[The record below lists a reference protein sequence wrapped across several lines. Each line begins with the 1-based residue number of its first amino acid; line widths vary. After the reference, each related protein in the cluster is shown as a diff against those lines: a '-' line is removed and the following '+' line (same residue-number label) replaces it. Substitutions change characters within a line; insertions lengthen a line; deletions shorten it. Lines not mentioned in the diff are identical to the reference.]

1 LSIELARTHLM
12 NEFLAIDRLETSF
25 DRVLAG
31 LTANLHADE
40 QFTLRLQGEVSQFTR
55 FNHAR
60 VRQTGIVTD
69 GSLQL
74 KLIAQ
79 QRSSSVEF
87 PFTGDPEIDL
97 LQAQAALATLR
108 VEVPQL
114 PVDPYL
120 VLPTGNATSH
130 EVHAGDLLPAASAVA
145 NLLPVV
151 SGLDFT
157 GLYAGGVMMRGYAD
171 SSGQKHWFATESYT
185 LDYSLFTDTGQAVKG
200 TLAGSH
206 WDDAAYQSKIAESK
220 TQLTRL
226 AQPLKTIER
235 GKYRSYLAPAA
246 TADLLGMLSWGG
258 ISEAA
263 LQQGRSCFGALQRG
277 EQALSPQLTIAEN
290 FQRGLVPR
298 FNELGEIAPAHLT
311 LIDRGQLANTLV
323 NARTAKEYQK
333 PANGAN
339 RSESLRSAEISP
351 GNLAPDRI
359 LATLDTGLYLSNLHY
374 LNWSDRPTGR
384 VTGMTRYACFW
395 VERGEIVAP
404 IANLRFD
411 ESLYRCWG
419 ENLLALTDWVEFIP
433 DVDTYG
439 SRQLGGSWAPG
450 LLVEDF
456 TYTL

>member
-1 LSIELARTHLM
+1 VIDQLA
-12 NEFLAIDRLETSF
+12 ASF

-31 LTANLHADE
+31 LNQSLQADE

-55 FNHAR
+55 FNHAK
-60 VRQTGIVTD
+60 VRQTGIVQD
-69 GSLQL
+69 SRLQL
-74 KLIAQ
+74 KLISQ

-87 PFTGDPEIDL
+87 PFTGDLDL
-97 LQAQAALATLR
+97 DLPQSHAALAALR
-108 VEVPQL
+108 LEVPQL
-114 PVDPYL
+114 PIDPYL
-120 VLPTGNATSH
+120 VLPTGTATSH
-130 EVHAGDLLPAASAVA
+130 EVHTGALLPDADVVGS
-145 NLLPVV
+145 LLPVV
-151 SGLDFT
+151 DTLDFT
-157 GLYAGGVMMRGYAD
+157 GLYAGGMVIRGYAD
-171 SSGQKHWFATESYT
+171 SCGQKHWFATESYT
-185 LDYSLFTDTGQAVKG
+185 LDYSLFTSTGQAVKG

-206 WDDAAYQSKIAESK
+206 WDDAAYHAKIEESK

-226 AQPLKTIER
+226 EQPLKTIER
-235 GKYRSYLAPAA
+235 GKYRTYLAPAA

-277 EQALSPQLTIAEN
+277 EQSLSPQLTVTEN

-311 LIDRGQLANTLV
+311 LIDRGKLANTLV

-339 RSESLRSAEISP
+339 RSESLRSAEIST
-351 GNLAPDRI
+351 GDLTPDRI

-384 VTGMTRYACFW
+384 ITGMTRYACFW
-395 VERGEIVAP
+395 VEGGEIVAP

-419 ENLLALTDWVEFIP
+419 DNLLALTTTVEFIP

-439 SRQLGGSWAPG
+439 SRQLGGSWTPG

>member
-1 LSIELARTHLM
+1 MIDQLA
-12 NEFLAIDRLETSF
+12 ASF
-25 DRVLAG
+25 DRVLAD
-31 LTANLHADE
+31 LNQNLRANE

-55 FNHAR
+55 FNHAQ
-60 VRQTGIVTD
+60 VRQTGIVQD

-74 KLIAQ
+74 KLIAN
-79 QRSSSVEF
+79 QRSGSIEF
-87 PFTGDPEIDL
+87 PFTGTVATDIP
-97 LQAQAALATLR
+97 QAQAALAALR
-108 VEVPQL
+108 WEVAQL
-114 PVDPYL
+114 PIDPYL
-120 VLPTGNATSH
+120 VLPTGTATSR
-130 EVHAGDLLPAASAVA
+130 EIHAGELLPDADVVG
-145 NLLPVV
+145 NLLPVIN
-151 SGLDFT
+151 GLDFA
-157 GLYAGGVMMRGYAD
+157 GLYAAGMLIRGYAD

-185 LDYSLFTDTGQAVKG
+185 LDYSIFTNTGQAVKG

-206 WDDAAYQSKIAESK
+206 WDHLAYQAKIAESK

-226 AQPLKTIER
+226 ARPLKTIAR

-246 TADLLGMLSWGG
+246 TNDLLGLLSWGG

-277 EQALSPQLTIAEN
+277 EQSLSARLTISEN

-311 LIDRGQLANTLV
+311 LIEGGKLANTLV
-323 NARTAKEYQK
+323 NTRTAKEYQK

-339 RSESLRSAEISP
+339 RGESLRAAEISP
-351 GNLAPDRI
+351 GELPLDRI

-395 VERGEIVAP
+395 VEGGEIVAP

-419 ENLLALTDWVEFIP
+419 DNLMALTNTLEFIP

-439 SRQLGGSWAPG
+439 SRQLGGSWVPG
-450 LLVEDF
+450 LLVADF

>member
-1 LSIELARTHLM
+1 MTLKS
-12 NEFLAIDRLETSF
+12 IDRLEASF

-31 LTANLHADE
+31 LMANLHADE

-55 FNHAR
+55 FNHAK
-60 VRQTGIVTD
+60 VRQTGIVRD
-69 GSLQL
+69 GILQL
-74 KLIAQ
+74 KLIAR
-79 QRSSSVEF
+79 QRTSSIEF
-87 PFTGDPEIDL
+87 PWTGELDIDF
-97 LQAQAALATLR
+97 AQAKTALAELR
-108 VEVPQL
+108 LEIPQL
-114 PVDPYL
+114 PIDPYL
-120 VLPTGNATSH
+120 VLPTGAATSRELH
-130 EVHAGDLLPAASAVA
+130 PGELLPDIDVVGC
-145 NLLPVV
+145 LLPVV
-151 SGLDFT
+151 AGLDFT
-157 GLYAGGVMMRGYAD
+157 GLYAAGMVMRGYAD
-171 SSGQKHWFATESYT
+171 SNGQKHWFATDSYT
-185 LDYSLFTDTGQAVKG
+185 LDYSLFTSTGQAVKG

-206 WDDAAYQSKIAESK
+206 WDDLAYQTKIAESK
-220 TQLTRL
+220 TQLARL
-226 AQPLKTIER
+226 AQPLRAIER
-235 GKYRSYLAPAA
+235 GKYRTYLAPAA

-263 LQQGRSCFGALQRG
+263 LQQGRSCFGALRSG
-277 EQALSPQLTIAEN
+277 EQLLSDRLTICEN

-298 FNELGEIAPAHLT
+298 FNELGEIAPPALT
-311 LIDRGQLANTLV
+311 LIDRGRLANTLV
-323 NARTAKEYQK
+323 NARTAKEYHK

-351 GNLAPDRI
+351 GTLTPDRI
-359 LATLDTGLYLSNLHY
+359 LADLDTGLYLSNLHY

-395 VERGEIVAP
+395 VEGGEIVAP

-419 ENLLALTDWVEFIP
+419 DNLMALTNNLEFIP

-439 SRQLGGSWAPG
+439 SRQLGGSWVPG

>member
-1 LSIELARTHLM
+1 MIDQLA
-12 NEFLAIDRLETSF
+12 ASF
-25 DRVLAG
+25 DRVLAD
-31 LTANLHADE
+31 LNQSLQTDE

-55 FNHAR
+55 FNHAK
-60 VRQTGIVTD
+60 VRQTGIVQD
-69 GSLQL
+69 SRLQL
-74 KLIAQ
+74 KLISQ
-79 QRSSSVEF
+79 QRSSSIEF
-87 PFTGDPEIDL
+87 PFTGDLDL
-97 LQAQAALATLR
+97 DLPQAHAALASLR
-108 VEVPQL
+108 LEVPQL
-114 PVDPYL
+114 PIDPYL
-120 VLPTGNATSH
+120 VLPTGTATSH
-130 EVHAGDLLPAASAVA
+130 EVHTGALLPNADVVGS
-145 NLLPVV
+145 LLPVV
-151 SGLDFT
+151 KNLDFT
-157 GLYAGGVMMRGYAD
+157 GLYAGGTIVRGYAD
-171 SSGQKHWFATESYT
+171 SCGQKHWFATESHT
-185 LDYSLFTDTGQAVKG
+185 LDYSLFTSTGQAVKG

-206 WDDAAYQSKIAESK
+206 WDEAAYQAKISESK

-226 AQPLKTIER
+226 EQPLKTIER
-235 GKYRSYLAPAA
+235 GKYRTYLAPAA

-277 EQALSPQLTIAEN
+277 EQSLSPQLTISEN

-311 LIDRGQLANTLV
+311 LIDRGKLANTLV

-339 RSESLRSAEISP
+339 RGESLRSAEISTGDLTP
-351 GNLAPDRI
+351 ERI

-384 VTGMTRYACFW
+384 ITGMTRYACFW
-395 VERGEIVAP
+395 VEGGEIVAP

-419 ENLLALTDWVEFIP
+419 DNLLALTTTVEFIP

-439 SRQLGGSWAPG
+439 SRQLGGSWTPG
-450 LLVEDF
+450 LLIEDF

>member
-1 LSIELARTHLM
+1 V
-12 NEFLAIDRLETSF
+12 IDQLEASF

-31 LTANLHADE
+31 LNQHLHPDE

-55 FNHAR
+55 FNHAK
-60 VRQTGIVTD
+60 VRQTGIVQD
-69 GSLQL
+69 SSLQL
-74 KLIAQ
+74 KLIAN
-79 QRSSSVEF
+79 QRSSSIEF
-87 PFTGDPEIDL
+87 PFTGDSAIDL
-97 LQAQAALATLR
+97 SQAQAALAALR
-108 VEVPQL
+108 LEVPQL
-114 PVDPYL
+114 PIDPYL
-120 VLPTGNATSH
+120 VLPTGSATSH
-130 EVHAGDLLPAASAVA
+130 QVSAGELLPDPDVVG

-151 SGLDFT
+151 ENLDFT
-157 GLYAGGVMMRGYAD
+157 GLYAAGTVLRGYAD
-171 SSGQKHWFATESYT
+171 SSGQKHWFAAESYT
-185 LDYSLFTDTGQAVKG
+185 LDYSLFTNTGQAVKG

-206 WDDAAYQSKIAESK
+206 WDNATYQAKIAESK
-220 TQLTRL
+220 TQLQRL
-226 AQPLKTIER
+226 AQPLRTIER
-235 GKYRSYLAPAA
+235 GKYRTYLAPAA

-277 EQALSPQLTIAEN
+277 EQSLSSQLTISEN

-339 RSESLRSAEISP
+339 RGESLRSAEIST
-351 GNLAPDRI
+351 GDLTPDRI
-359 LATLDTGLYLSNLHY
+359 LANLDTGLYLSNLHY

-395 VERGEIVAP
+395 VQRGEIVAP

-419 ENLLALTDWVEFIP
+419 ENLMALTTTVDFIP

-439 SRQLGGSWAPG
+439 SRQLGGSWVPG

>member
-1 LSIELARTHLM
+1 V
-12 NEFLAIDRLETSF
+12 IDRLEASF
-25 DRVLAG
+25 DRVLVG
-31 LTANLHADE
+31 LMQSLHADE

-55 FNHAR
+55 FNHAK

-74 KLIAQ
+74 KLIFQ

-87 PFTGDPEIDL
+87 PFTGDSEVDL
-97 LQAQAALATLR
+97 SQARAALTALR
-108 VEVPQL
+108 LEVPQL
-114 PVDPYL
+114 PIDPYL
-120 VLPTGNATSH
+120 VLPTGTATSH
-130 EVHAGDLLPAASAVA
+130 EVHGGELLPDSQVVES
-145 NLLPVV
+145 LLPVV
-151 SGLDFT
+151 ESLDFT
-157 GLYAGGVMMRGYAD
+157 GLYAGGTMMRGYAD
-171 SSGQKHWFATESYT
+171 SSGQKHWFATESYI
-185 LDYSLFTDTGQAVKG
+185 LDYSLFTSTGQAVKG

-206 WDDAAYQSKIAESK
+206 WDNGAYQAKIAESK
-220 TQLTRL
+220 TQLARL
-226 AQPLKTIER
+226 EQPLKTIER
-235 GKYRSYLAPAA
+235 GKYRTYLAPAA

-277 EQALSPQLTIAEN
+277 EQSLSPHLTISEN
-290 FQRGLVPR
+290 FQHGLVPR

-339 RSESLRSAEISP
+339 RGESLRSAEIST
-351 GNLAPDRI
+351 GELTPDRI

-419 ENLLALTDWVEFIP
+419 DNLMALTNTVEFIP
-433 DVDTYG
+433 DVDTYR
-439 SRQLGGSWAPG
+439 SRQLGGSWVPG

>member
-1 LSIELARTHLM
+1 MTNS
-12 NEFLAIDRLETSF
+12 AIDRLEASF
-25 DRVLAG
+25 DRVLAS
-31 LTANLHADE
+31 LNQSLHPNE

-55 FNHAR
+55 FNHAK
-60 VRQTGIVTD
+60 VRQTGIVRD

-74 KLIAQ
+74 KLISQ

-87 PFTGDPEIDL
+87 PFTGDIEFDL
-97 LQAQAALATLR
+97 QQALAALESLR
-108 VEVPQL
+108 IEVPQL
-114 PVDPYL
+114 PIDPYL
-120 VLPTGNATSH
+120 VLPTGNTTSR
-130 EVHAGDLLPAASAVA
+130 EVHGGKLLPDPDVIGT
-145 NLLPVV
+145 LLPVV
-151 SGLDFT
+151 DGLDFT
-157 GLYAGGVMMRGYAD
+157 GLYAAGVVIRGYAD

-185 LDYSLFTDTGQAVKG
+185 LDYSLFTATEQAVKG

-206 WDDAAYQSKIAESK
+206 WDTTAYQSKIAESK
-220 TQLTRL
+220 TQLARL

-235 GKYRSYLAPAA
+235 GKYRTYLAPAA

-258 ISEAA
+258 ISESA

-277 EQALSPQLTIAEN
+277 EQFLSPQLTISEN

-298 FNELGEIAPAHLT
+298 FNELGEIAPANLT

-323 NARTAKEYQK
+323 NTRTAKEYQK
-333 PANGAN
+333 VANGAN
-339 RSESLRSAEISP
+339 RGESLRSAEISP
-351 GNLAPDRI
+351 GDLTLDRI
-359 LATLDTGLYLSNLHY
+359 LASLDTGLYLSNLHY

-395 VERGEIVAP
+395 IERGEIVAP

-419 ENLLALTDWVEFIP
+419 DNLLALTDTLEFIP

-450 LLVEDF
+450 ALVENF

>member
-1 LSIELARTHLM
+1 M
-12 NEFLAIDRLETSF
+12 IDRLEASF
-25 DRVLAG
+25 DQVLAG
-31 LTANLHADE
+31 LLTSLRADE

-55 FNHAR
+55 FNHAK

-74 KLIAQ
+74 KLISQ

-87 PFTGDPEIDL
+87 PFTGEVDIDL
-97 LQAQAALATLR
+97 PQVQAALAALR
-108 VEVPQL
+108 LEVPQL
-114 PVDPYL
+114 PIDPYL
-120 VLPTGNATSH
+120 VLPTGAATSY
-130 EVHAGDLLPAASAVA
+130 EVHAGDLLPAVAVVDS
-145 NLLPVV
+145 LLPEVA
-151 SGLDFT
+151 SLDFT
-157 GLYAGGVMMRGYAD
+157 GLYAGGTVMRGYAD

-185 LDYSLFTDTGQAVKG
+185 LDYSLFTPTGQAVKG

-206 WDDAAYQSKIAESK
+206 WDNATYQAKIAESK
-220 TQLTRL
+220 TQLARL

-235 GKYRSYLAPAA
+235 GKYRTYLAPAA

-277 EQALSPQLTIAEN
+277 EQSLSPQLTISEN

-298 FNELGEIAPAHLT
+298 FNELGEIAPAQLT
-311 LIDRGQLANTLV
+311 LIDRGSLANTLV

-339 RSESLRSAEISP
+339 RSESLRSAEIQA
-351 GNLAPDRI
+351 GDLTPDRI
-359 LATLDTGLYLSNLHY
+359 LASLDTGLYLSNLHY

-419 ENLLALTDWVEFIP
+419 ENLMALTNHVEFIP
-433 DVDTYG
+433 DVDTYS
-439 SRQLGGSWAPG
+439 SRQLGGSWVPG

>member
-1 LSIELARTHLM
+1 V
-12 NEFLAIDRLETSF
+12 IDRLEASF
-25 DRVLAG
+25 DLVLAS
-31 LTANLHADE
+31 LTQSLHADE

-55 FNHAR
+55 FNRAK
-60 VRQTGIVTD
+60 VRQTGIVQD

-74 KLIAQ
+74 KLISR
-79 QRSSSVEF
+79 QRSSSIEF
-87 PFTGDPEIDL
+87 PFTGEAEIDL
-97 LQAQAALATLR
+97 PRAQAALESLR
-108 VEVPQL
+108 LEVPQL
-114 PVDPYL
+114 PIDPYL
-120 VLPTGNATSH
+120 VLPTGSATSH
-130 EVHAGDLLPAASAVA
+130 EVHAGELLPDAEVVS

-151 SGLDFT
+151 NNLDFT
-157 GLYAGGVMMRGYAD
+157 GLYAAGMVMRGYAD
-171 SSGQKHWFATESYT
+171 SSGQKHWFAAESYT
-185 LDYSLFTDTGQAVKG
+185 LDYSLFTNTGQAVKG

-206 WDDAAYQSKIAESK
+206 WDNLAYQLKIAESK

-226 AQPLKTIER
+226 EQPLKTIER
-235 GKYRSYLAPAA
+235 GKYRTYLAPAA

-263 LQQGRSCFGALQRG
+263 LQQGRSCFGSLQRG
-277 EQALSPQLTIAEN
+277 EQSLSARLTISEN

-298 FNELGEIAPAHLT
+298 FNELGEIAPANLT
-311 LIDRGQLANTLV
+311 LIDRGRLANTLV
-323 NARTAKEYQK
+323 NSRTAKEYQK

-339 RSESLRSAEISP
+339 RGESLRSAEINVGELS
-351 GNLAPDRI
+351 PDRI

-395 VERGEIVAP
+395 VEQGEIVAP
-404 IANLRFD
+404 ISNLRFD

-419 ENLLALTDWVEFIP
+419 DNLIDLTNTLEFIP

-439 SRQLGGSWAPG
+439 SRQLGGSWVPG
-450 LLVEDF
+450 LLIEDF

>member
-1 LSIELARTHLM
+1 
-12 NEFLAIDRLETSF
+12 
-25 DRVLAG
+25 VLAG
-31 LTANLHADE
+31 LTASLHADE

-97 LQAQAALATLR
+97 PQAQAALAALR
-108 VEVPQL
+108 LEVPQL

-130 EVHAGDLLPAASAVA
+130 EVHTGDLIPAAEVVA

-157 GLYAGGVMMRGYAD
+157 GLYAGGVVMRGYAD

-185 LDYSLFTDTGQAVKG
+185 LDYSLFTNTEQAVKG

-206 WDDAAYQSKIAESK
+206 WDNAAYQAKIAESK

-258 ISEAA
+258 ISESA

-298 FNELGEIAPAHLT
+298 FNELGEIAPAYLP
-311 LIDRGQLANTLV
+311 LIDRGRLANTLV

-351 GNLAPDRI
+351 GDLTPDRI

-419 ENLLALTDWVEFIP
+419 ENLLALTDRVEFIP

-439 SRQLGGSWAPG
+439 SRQLGGSWVPG

>member
-1 LSIELARTHLM
+1 M
-12 NEFLAIDRLETSF
+12 NSPIDSVINQLEASF
-25 DRVLAG
+25 DRVLAR
-31 LTANLHADE
+31 LMQNLHADE
-40 QFTLRLQGEVSQFTR
+40 GFTLRLQAEVSQFTR
-55 FNHAR
+55 FNQAK
-60 VRQTGIVTD
+60 VRQTGTVRD

-74 KLIAQ
+74 KLIAH
-79 QRSSSVEF
+79 QRTSSIEF
-87 PFTGDPEIDL
+87 PFTGDIDL
-97 LQAQAALATLR
+97 DLPQAMAALEALR
-108 VEVPQL
+108 AEVPQL
-114 PVDPYL
+114 PIDPYL
-120 VLPTGNATSH
+120 VLPSGEAIGR
-130 EVHAGDLLPAASAVA
+130 EVHEGKLLPEVEVVGELLPIVA
-145 NLLPVV
+145 N
-151 SGLDFT
+151 LDFT
-157 GLYAGGVMMRGYAD
+157 GLYAAGVVMRGYAD

-185 LDYSLFTDTGQAVKG
+185 LDYSLFTSTGQAVKG

-206 WDDAAYQSKIAESK
+206 WDSAAYRAKIAESK
-220 TQLTRL
+220 TQLARL
-226 AQPLKTIER
+226 ASPLKTIER
-235 GKYRSYLAPAA
+235 GKYRTYLAPAA

-277 EQALSPQLTIAEN
+277 EQLLSPKLTISEN

-298 FNELGEIAPAHLT
+298 FNELGEIAPANLT
-311 LIDRGQLANTLV
+311 LIDRGRLANTLV

-359 LATLDTGLYLSNLHY
+359 LASLDTGLYLSNLHY
-374 LNWSDRPTGR
+374 LNWSDRPTAR
-384 VTGMTRYACFW
+384 ITGMTRYACFW
-395 VERGEIVAP
+395 VEGGEIVAP
-404 IANLRFD
+404 IAHLRFD

-419 ENLLALTDWVEFIP
+419 ENLIALTNGLEFIP

>member
-1 LSIELARTHLM
+1 V
-12 NEFLAIDRLETSF
+12 IDRLEASF

-31 LTANLHADE
+31 LTASLHADE

-55 FNHAR
+55 FNRAR

-87 PFTGDPEIDL
+87 PFTGDADIDL
-97 LQAQAALATLR
+97 SQAQAALAALR
-108 VEVPQL
+108 WEVPQL
-114 PVDPYL
+114 PIDPYL
-120 VLPTGNATSH
+120 VLPTGTTTSH
-130 EVHAGDLLPAASAVA
+130 DVHAGDLLPAAEVVDR
-145 NLLPVV
+145 LLPEVA
-151 SGLDFT
+151 SLDFT
-157 GLYAGGVMMRGYAD
+157 GLYAGGTVMRGYAD

-185 LDYSLFTDTGQAVKG
+185 LDYSLFTPTGQAVKG

-206 WDDAAYQSKIAESK
+206 WDRATYQAKIAESK
-220 TQLTRL
+220 TQLARL

-235 GKYRSYLAPAA
+235 GKYRTYLAPAA

-263 LQQGRSCFGALQRG
+263 LQQGRSCFGALRRG
-277 EQALSPQLTIAEN
+277 EQSLSPQLTIAEN

-298 FNELGEIAPAHLT
+298 FNELGEIAPAQLT
-311 LIDRGQLANTLV
+311 LIDRGHLANTLV

-339 RSESLRSAEISP
+339 RSESLRSAEIKTGDLP
-351 GNLAPDRI
+351 PDRI
-359 LATLDTGLYLSNLHY
+359 LASLDTGLYLSNLHY

-419 ENLLALTDWVEFIP
+419 DNLMALTDRVEFIP
-433 DVDTYG
+433 DVDTYS
-439 SRQLGGSWAPG
+439 SRQLGGSWVPG
-450 LLVEDF
+450 LLVADF

>member
-1 LSIELARTHLM
+1 V
-12 NEFLAIDRLETSF
+12 IDRLEASF
-25 DRVLAG
+25 DGVLAA
-31 LTANLHADE
+31 LTQNLHADE
-40 QFTLRLQGEVSQFTR
+40 QFTLRLRGEVSQFTR
-55 FNHAR
+55 FNHAK
-60 VRQTGIVTD
+60 VRQTGIIRD

-74 KLIAQ
+74 KLISQ
-79 QRSSSVEF
+79 QRSSSIEF
-87 PFTGDPEIDL
+87 PFTGDSEIDL
-97 LQAQAALATLR
+97 AQAQAALAGLR
-108 VEVPQL
+108 LEVPQL
-114 PVDPYL
+114 PIDPYL

-130 EVHAGDLLPAASAVA
+130 EVHAGELLPDAQVVSS
-145 NLLPVV
+145 LLPGVNN
-151 SGLDFT
+151 LDFT
-157 GLYAGGVMMRGYAD
+157 GLYAAGMVIRGYAD
-171 SSGQKHWFATESYT
+171 SSGQKHWFAAESYT
-185 LDYSLFTDTGQAVKG
+185 LDYSLFTSTGQAVKG

-206 WDDAAYQSKIAESK
+206 WDNIAYQAKIAESK
-220 TQLTRL
+220 IQLARL

-235 GKYRSYLAPAA
+235 GKYRTYLAPAA
-246 TADLLGMLSWGG
+246 TADLLGLLSWGG

-263 LQQGRSCFGALQRG
+263 LQQGRSCFGALQRE
-277 EQALSPQLTIAEN
+277 EQSLSPQLTISEN

-311 LIDRGQLANTLV
+311 LIDRGRLANTLV

-339 RSESLRSAEISP
+339 RGESLRSAEIST
-351 GNLAPDRI
+351 GELTPDRI

-395 VERGEIVAP
+395 VERGEIIAP

-419 ENLLALTDWVEFIP
+419 DNLMALTTDVEFIP

-439 SRQLGGSWAPG
+439 SRQLGGSWVPG

>member
-1 LSIELARTHLM
+1 M
-12 NEFLAIDRLETSF
+12 IDQLEASF

-31 LTANLHADE
+31 LTQNLHADE

-55 FNHAR
+55 FNHAK
-60 VRQTGIVTD
+60 VRQTGIVKD

-74 KLIAQ
+74 KLISR
-79 QRSSSVEF
+79 QRSSSMEF
-87 PFTGDPEIDL
+87 PFTGDSEIDL
-97 LQAQAALATLR
+97 PQAQFALESLR
-108 VEVPQL
+108 LEVPQL
-114 PVDPYL
+114 PIDPYL
-120 VLPTGNATSH
+120 VIPTGNATSH
-130 EVHAGDLLPAASAVA
+130 EVHTGELLPDAEVVSS
-145 NLLPVV
+145 LLPVV
-151 SGLDFT
+151 NNLDFT
-157 GLYAGGVMMRGYAD
+157 GLYAAGMVMRGYAD
-171 SSGQKHWFATESYT
+171 SSGQKHWFAAESYT
-185 LDYSLFTDTGQAVKG
+185 LDYSLFTSTGQAVKG

-206 WDDAAYQSKIAESK
+206 WDNLAYQAKIFESK
-220 TQLTRL
+220 TQLVRL

-235 GKYRSYLAPAA
+235 GKYRTYLAPAA

-277 EQALSPQLTIAEN
+277 EQLLSERLTISEN

-298 FNELGEIAPAHLT
+298 FNELGEIAPANLT
-311 LIDRGQLANTLV
+311 LIDRGRLANTLV
-323 NARTAKEYQK
+323 NSRTAKEYQK
-333 PANGAN
+333 PPNGAN
-339 RSESLRSAEISP
+339 RGESLRSAEIST
-351 GNLAPDRI
+351 GELTPDRI

-395 VERGEIVAP
+395 VEDGEIVAP

-419 ENLLALTDWVEFIP
+419 DNLIALTNTLEFIP

-439 SRQLGGSWAPG
+439 SRQLGGSWVPG
-450 LLVEDF
+450 LLIADF

>member
-1 LSIELARTHLM
+1 V
-12 NEFLAIDRLETSF
+12 IDRLEASF
-25 DRVLAG
+25 DYILAS
-31 LTANLHADE
+31 LNQNLHADE

-55 FNHAR
+55 FNHAK
-60 VRQTGIVTD
+60 VRQTGIVRD

-74 KLIAQ
+74 KLISR
-79 QRSSSVEF
+79 QRSSSIEF
-87 PFTGDPEIDL
+87 PFTGDSEIDL
-97 LQAQAALATLR
+97 PQAQAALASLR
-108 VEVPQL
+108 LEVPQL
-114 PVDPYL
+114 PIDPYL
-120 VLPTGNATSH
+120 VIPTGNATSH
-130 EVHAGDLLPAASAVA
+130 EVHAGELLPDAEVISK
-145 NLLPVV
+145 LLPVV
-151 SGLDFT
+151 NNLDFT
-157 GLYAGGVMMRGYAD
+157 GLYAAGMVLRGYAD

-185 LDYSLFTDTGQAVKG
+185 LDYSLFTNTGQAVKG

-206 WDDAAYQSKIAESK
+206 WDNLAYQAKIAESK

-226 AQPLKTIER
+226 SQPLKTIER
-235 GKYRSYLAPAA
+235 GKYRTYLAPAA

-277 EQALSPQLTIAEN
+277 EQSLSDRLTISEN

-298 FNELGEIAPAHLT
+298 FNELGEIAPANLT
-311 LIDRGQLANTLV
+311 LIDRGRLANTLV
-323 NARTAKEYQK
+323 NSRTAKEYQK

-339 RSESLRSAEISP
+339 RGESLRSAEISP
-351 GNLAPDRI
+351 GELTLDRI

-395 VERGEIVAP
+395 VEGGEIVAP

-419 ENLLALTDWVEFIP
+419 DNLVDLTNTLEFIP
-433 DVDTYG
+433 DVDTYR
-439 SRQLGGSWAPG
+439 SRQLGGSWVPG
-450 LLVEDF
+450 ALIEDF

>member
-1 LSIELARTHLM
+1 V
-12 NEFLAIDRLETSF
+12 IDRLEASF

-31 LTANLHADE
+31 LIASLHADE

-55 FNHAR
+55 FNRAR

-79 QRSSSVEF
+79 QRSSSIEF
-87 PFTGDPEIDL
+87 PFTGDPDIDL
-97 LQAQAALATLR
+97 PQARAALTALR

-120 VLPTGNATSH
+120 VLPTGTATSH
-130 EVHAGDLLPAASAVA
+130 EVHAGALLPDAEVVDI
-145 NLLPVV
+145 LLPVV
-151 SGLDFT
+151 ASLDFT
-157 GLYAGGVMMRGYAD
+157 GLYAGGVVMRGYAD

-185 LDYSLFTDTGQAVKG
+185 LDYSLFTETGQAVKG

-206 WDDAAYQSKIAESK
+206 WDNAIYQAKIAESK

-235 GKYRSYLAPAA
+235 GKYRTYLAPAA

-277 EQALSPQLTIAEN
+277 EQSLSPQLTISEN

-298 FNELGEIAPAHLT
+298 FNELGEIAPAQLT

-339 RSESLRSAEISP
+339 RSESLRSAEIET
-351 GNLAPDRI
+351 GDLTPDRI
-359 LATLDTGLYLSNLHY
+359 LADLDTGLYLSNLHY

-395 VERGEIVAP
+395 VEGGEIVAP

-419 ENLLALTDWVEFIP
+419 ENLIALTTNLEFIP
-433 DVDTYG
+433 DVDTYS
-439 SRQLGGSWAPG
+439 SRQLGGSWVPG

>member
-1 LSIELARTHLM
+1 MI
-12 NEFLAIDRLETSF
+12 NQLEASF
-25 DRVLAG
+25 DRLLAS
-31 LTANLHADE
+31 LNQSLHQSE
-40 QFTLRLQGEVSQFTR
+40 QFTLRLQGEMSQFTR
-55 FNHAR
+55 FNHAK
-60 VRQTGIVTD
+60 VRQTGIVRD

-74 KLIAQ
+74 KLIYN

-87 PFTGDPEIDL
+87 PFTGDLEIDL
-97 LQAQAALATLR
+97 PQAQAALALLR

-120 VLPTGNATSH
+120 VLPTGSAVSH
-130 EVHAGDLLPAASAVA
+130 EIHGGELLPDAEVVPT
-145 NLLPVV
+145 LLPVV
-151 SGLDFT
+151 AGLDFT
-157 GLYAGGVMMRGYAD
+157 GLYAAGMLIRGYAD

-185 LDYSLFTDTGQAVKG
+185 LDYSLFTSTGQAVKG

-206 WDDAAYQSKIAESK
+206 WDTATYQAKITESK

-235 GKYRSYLAPAA
+235 GKYRTYLAPAA

-263 LQQGRSCFGALQRG
+263 LQQGRSCFGALQRQ
-277 EQALSPQLTIAEN
+277 EQLLSPNLTIAEN
-290 FQRGLVPR
+290 FQHGLVPR
-298 FNELGEIAPAHLT
+298 FNELGEIAPTNLT
-311 LIDRGQLANTLV
+311 LIDRGRLANTLV

-339 RSESLRSAEISP
+339 RGESLRSAEISP
-351 GNLAPDRI
+351 GELTPDQI

-419 ENLLALTDWVEFIP
+419 DHLLALTNRLEFIP
-433 DVDTYG
+433 DVDTYS
-439 SRQLGGSWAPG
+439 SRQLGGSWTPG
-450 LLVEDF
+450 MLVADF

>member
-1 LSIELARTHLM
+1 M
-12 NEFLAIDRLETSF
+12 IDRLEASF
-25 DRVLAG
+25 DEVLVA
-31 LTANLHADE
+31 LTQKLHINE
-40 QFTLRLQGEVSQFTR
+40 RFTLRLRGEVSQFTR
-55 FNHAR
+55 FNHAK
-60 VRQTGIVTD
+60 VRQTDIVRD

-74 KLIAQ
+74 KLICE

-87 PFTGDPEIDL
+87 PFTGDSELDL
-97 LQAQAALATLR
+97 PQALAALAALR

-114 PVDPYL
+114 PIDPYL
-120 VLPTGNATSH
+120 VFPTGNATSH
-130 EVHAGDLLPAASAVA
+130 EIHAGVLLPDAEVVSH
-145 NLLPVV
+145 LLPVV
-151 SGLDFT
+151 EHLDFT
-157 GLYAGGVMMRGYAD
+157 GLYAAGTVLRGYAD

-185 LDYSLFTDTGQAVKG
+185 LDYSLFTSTGQAVKG

-206 WDDAAYQSKIAESK
+206 WDDAVYQAKIAESK
-220 TQLTRL
+220 TQLARL
-226 AQPLKTIER
+226 AQSLKTIER
-235 GKYRSYLAPAA
+235 GKYRTYLAPAA

-263 LQQGRSCFGALQRG
+263 LQQGRSCFGALQRE
-277 EQALSPQLTIAEN
+277 EQYLSPQLTISEN

-311 LIDRGQLANTLV
+311 LIDRGRLANTLV

-339 RSESLRSAEISP
+339 RGESLRSAEI
-351 GNLAPDRI
+351 GTGQLAPDRI

-395 VERGEIVAP
+395 VEGGEIVAP

-419 ENLLALTDWVEFIP
+419 DNLLALTTNVEFIP
-433 DVDTYG
+433 DVDTY
-439 SRQLGGSWAPG
+439 SNRQLGGSWVPG
-450 LLVEDF
+450 LLIEDF

>member
-1 LSIELARTHLM
+1 VIDQIEA
-12 NEFLAIDRLETSF
+12 SF

-31 LTANLHADE
+31 LTQNLHADE
-40 QFTLRLQGEVSQFTR
+40 QFTLRLRGEVSQFTR
-55 FNHAR
+55 FNHAK
-60 VRQTGIVTD
+60 VRQTGIVRD
-69 GSLQL
+69 ACLQL

-79 QRSSSVEF
+79 QRSSSIEF
-87 PFTGDPEIDL
+87 PFTGDAQIDL
-97 LQAQAALATLR
+97 PQAQAALAALR
-108 VEVPQL
+108 LEVPQL
-114 PVDPYL
+114 PIDPYL
-120 VLPTGNATSH
+120 VLPNGTATSR
-130 EVHAGDLLPAASAVA
+130 EVHAGELLPDAQVVGS
-145 NLLPVV
+145 LLPVV
-151 SGLDFT
+151 NNLDFT
-157 GLYAGGVMMRGYAD
+157 GLYAAGMVMRGYAD

-185 LDYSLFTDTGQAVKG
+185 LDYSLFTSTGQAVKG

-206 WDDAAYQSKIAESK
+206 WDDVAYQAKIAESK

-235 GKYRSYLAPAA
+235 GKYRTYLAPAA

-277 EQALSPQLTIAEN
+277 EQTLSERLTISEN

-298 FNELGEIAPAHLT
+298 FNELGEIAPADLT
-311 LIDRGQLANTLV
+311 LIDRGRLANTLV

-339 RSESLRSAEISP
+339 RSESLRSAEISAGDLP
-351 GNLAPDRI
+351 SDRI
-359 LATLDTGLYLSNLHY
+359 LADLDTGLYLSNLHY

-395 VERGEIVAP
+395 VEGGEIVAP

-419 ENLLALTDWVEFIP
+419 ENLMALTNTLEFIP
-433 DVDTYG
+433 DVDTYS
-439 SRQLGGSWAPG
+439 SRQLGGSWVPG
-450 LLVEDF
+450 LLVADF

>member
-1 LSIELARTHLM
+1 M
-12 NEFLAIDRLETSF
+12 IDRLEASF

-31 LTANLHADE
+31 LIQSLHADE

-55 FNHAR
+55 FNHAK

-74 KLIAQ
+74 QLIAQ

-87 PFTGDPEIDL
+87 PFTGDSDIDL
-97 LQAQAALATLR
+97 PQAHAALATLR
-108 VEVPQL
+108 LEVPQL
-114 PVDPYL
+114 PIDPYL
-120 VLPTGNATSH
+120 VLPSGTATSH
-130 EVHAGDLLPAASAVA
+130 EVHAGELLPDARVVES
-145 NLLPVV
+145 LLPVV
-151 SGLDFT
+151 ESLDFT
-157 GLYAGGVMMRGYAD
+157 GLYAGGTMIRGYAD
-171 SSGQKHWFATESYT
+171 SSGQKHWFATESYI
-185 LDYSLFTDTGQAVKG
+185 LDYSLFTSTGQAVKG

-206 WDDAAYQSKIAESK
+206 WDNGAYQAKIAESK
-220 TQLTRL
+220 TQLARL
-226 AQPLKTIER
+226 EQPLKTIER
-235 GKYRSYLAPAA
+235 GKYRTYLAPAA
-246 TADLLGMLSWGG
+246 AADLLGMLSWGG

-277 EQALSPQLTIAEN
+277 EQSLSPHLTISEN

-311 LIDRGQLANTLV
+311 LIDRGHLANTLV

-339 RSESLRSAEISP
+339 RGESIRSAEIST
-351 GNLAPDRI
+351 GNLTPERI

-395 VERGEIVAP
+395 IERGEIVAP

-419 ENLLALTDWVEFIP
+419 DNLVALTNTVEFIP
-433 DVDTYG
+433 DVDTYR
-439 SRQLGGSWAPG
+439 SRQLGGSWVPG

>member
-1 LSIELARTHLM
+1 MINS
-12 NEFLAIDRLETSF
+12 AIDQIEASF

-31 LTANLHADE
+31 LIHQLQADE
-40 QFTLRLQGEVSQFTR
+40 LFTLRLQGEVSQFTR
-55 FNHAR
+55 FNHAK
-60 VRQTGIVTD
+60 VRQTGIVRD

-74 KLIAQ
+74 KLIAH
-79 QRSSSVEF
+79 QRSSSIEF
-87 PFTGDPEIDL
+87 PFTGEIDL
-97 LQAQAALATLR
+97 DLPQALAALASLR
-108 VEVPQL
+108 AEVPQL
-114 PVDPYL
+114 PSDPYL
-120 VLPTGNATSH
+120 VLPIGTATSH
-130 EVHAGDLLPAASAVA
+130 EVHQGQLLPDAAVVGEI
-145 NLLPVV
+145 LPVAD
-151 SGLDFT
+151 GLDFT
-157 GLYAGGVMMRGYAD
+157 GLYAAGLMMRGYAD
-171 SSGQKHWFATESYT
+171 SSGQKHWFVTDSYT
-185 LDYSLFTDTGQAVKG
+185 LDYSLFTSTGQAVKG

-206 WDDAAYQSKIAESK
+206 WDEHRYRAKIAESK
-220 TQLTRL
+220 AQLQQL

-235 GKYRSYLAPAA
+235 GKYRTYLAPAA

-277 EQALSPQLTIAEN
+277 EQQLSPNLTISEN

-298 FNELGEIAPAHLT
+298 FNELGEIAPPNLT
-311 LIDRGQLANTLV
+311 LIDRGCLANTLV
-323 NARTAKEYQK
+323 NARTAKEYHK

-339 RSESLRSAEISP
+339 RSESLRSAQIAV
-351 GNLAPDRI
+351 GDLAPDRI
-359 LATLDTGLYLSNLHY
+359 LSSLDTGLYLSNLHY

-419 ENLLALTDWVEFIP
+419 DNLSALTTELEFIA

-439 SRQLGGSWAPG
+439 SRQLGGSWVPG
-450 LLVEDF
+450 LLIEDF

>member
-1 LSIELARTHLM
+1 MS
-12 NEFLAIDRLETSF
+12 DKLETSF
-25 DRVLAG
+25 DRLLAG
-31 LTANLHADE
+31 LIQSLQQTEH
-40 QFTLRLQGEVSQFTR
+40 FTLRLQAELSQFTR
-55 FNHAR
+55 FNHAK
-60 VRQTGIVTD
+60 VRQTGIVRD

-74 KLIAQ
+74 KLIYQ

-87 PFTGDPEIDL
+87 PFTGDIDIDL
-97 LQAQAALATLR
+97 PQAQAALDLLR
-108 VEVPQL
+108 AEVPSL

-120 VLPTGNATSH
+120 VLPTGDAVSY
-130 EVHAGDLLPAASAVA
+130 EVNGGELLPDGEVVNA
-145 NLLPVV
+145 LLPVV
-151 SGLDFT
+151 TGLDFT
-157 GLYAGGVMMRGYAD
+157 GLYAAGRLIRGYAD

-185 LDYSLFTDTGQAVKG
+185 LDYSLFTSSGQAVKG
-200 TLAGSH
+200 TLAGTH
-206 WDDAAYQSKIAESK
+206 WEPATYQAKIAQSK
-220 TQLTRL
+220 TQLSRL

-235 GKYRSYLAPAA
+235 GKYRTYLAPAA

-263 LQQGRSCFGALQRG
+263 LQQGRSCFGALQRQ
-277 EQALSPQLTIAEN
+277 EQLLSPKLTISEN
-290 FQRGLVPR
+290 FQHGLVPR
-298 FNELGEIAPAHLT
+298 FNELGEIAPANLT
-311 LIDRGQLANTLV
+311 LIDRGRLANTLV

-351 GNLAPDRI
+351 GDLTTDRI

-419 ENLLALTDWVEFIP
+419 DHLIALTNHLEFTP
-433 DVDTYG
+433 DVDTYS
-439 SRQLGGSWAPG
+439 SRQLGGSWTPG
-450 LLVEDF
+450 MLIEDF

>member
-1 LSIELARTHLM
+1 MINSV
-12 NEFLAIDRLETSF
+12 IDQLEASF

-31 LTANLHADE
+31 LTHTLQADE

-55 FNHAR
+55 FNHAK
-60 VRQTGIVTD
+60 VRQTGIVRD
-69 GSLQL
+69 GSLQI
-74 KLIAQ
+74 KLISR
-79 QRSSSVEF
+79 QRSSSIEF
-87 PFTGDPEIDL
+87 PFTGDLDIDL
-97 LQAQAALATLR
+97 PQATAALTSLR
-108 VEVPQL
+108 SEVLQL
-114 PVDPYL
+114 PIDPYL
-120 VLPTGNATSH
+120 VFPTGDATSR
-130 EVHAGDLLPAASAVA
+130 EVHGGKLLPDAEVVGA
-145 NLLPVV
+145 LLPVV
-151 SGLDFT
+151 KSLDFT
-157 GLYAGGVMMRGYAD
+157 GLYAAGVVMRGYAD

-185 LDYSLFTDTGQAVKG
+185 LDYSLFTNTGQAVKG
-200 TLAGSH
+200 TLAGSD
-206 WDDAAYQSKIAESK
+206 WDTGAYQTKIAESK

-226 AQPLKTIER
+226 AQPAKTIER
-235 GKYRSYLAPAA
+235 GKYRTYLAPAA
-246 TADLLGMLSWGG
+246 TADLLNMLSWGG
-258 ISEAA
+258 IGEAA

-277 EQALSPQLTIAEN
+277 EQSLSPKLTISEN

-351 GNLAPDRI
+351 GDLTPDRI
-359 LATLDTGLYLSNLHY
+359 LTSLDTGLYLSNLHY
-374 LNWSDRPTGR
+374 LNWSDRPTAR

-395 VERGEIVAP
+395 VEGGEIVAP

-419 ENLLALTDWVEFIP
+419 DNIIALTNGLEFIP

-439 SRQLGGSWAPG
+439 SRQLGGSWVPG

>member
-1 LSIELARTHLM
+1 V
-12 NEFLAIDRLETSF
+12 IDRLEASF

-31 LTANLHADE
+31 LTASLHADE

-55 FNHAR
+55 FNHAK

-74 KLIAQ
+74 KLIYQ

-87 PFTGDPEIDL
+87 PFTGEVEIDL
-97 LQAQAALATLR
+97 PQAQAALASLR
-108 VEVPQL
+108 TEVPQL
-114 PVDPYL
+114 PIDPYL
-120 VLPTGNATSH
+120 VLPTGTATSH
-130 EVHAGDLLPAASAVA
+130 EVHAGNLLPDAEVVNS
-145 NLLPVV
+145 LLPVV
-151 SGLDFT
+151 ENLDFT
-157 GLYAGGVMMRGYAD
+157 GLYAGGMVMRGYAD

-185 LDYSLFTDTGQAVKG
+185 LDYSLFTQTGQAVKG

-206 WDDAAYQSKIAESK
+206 WDNDAYQAKIAESK
-220 TQLTRL
+220 TQLVRL

-235 GKYRSYLAPAA
+235 GKYRTYLAPAA

-277 EQALSPQLTIAEN
+277 EQSLSAHLTISEN

-298 FNELGEIAPAHLT
+298 FNELGEIAPASLT
-311 LIDRGQLANTLV
+311 LIDRGRLANTLV

-339 RSESLRSAEISP
+339 RSESLRSAEMSA
-351 GNLAPDRI
+351 GELTADRI

-419 ENLLALTDWVEFIP
+419 DNLMALTNTVEFIP

-439 SRQLGGSWAPG
+439 SRQLGGSWVPG
-450 LLVEDF
+450 LMVDDF

>member
-1 LSIELARTHLM
+1 V
-12 NEFLAIDRLETSF
+12 IDRLEASF

-31 LTANLHADE
+31 LLQSLQADE

-55 FNHAR
+55 FNHAK

-87 PFTGDPEIDL
+87 PFTGDSEIDL
-97 LQAQAALATLR
+97 AQARAALASLR
-108 VEVPQL
+108 LEVPQL
-114 PVDPYL
+114 PIDPYL
-120 VLPTGNATSH
+120 VLPTGTATSH
-130 EVHAGDLLPAASAVA
+130 EVHAGELLPDAEVVTT
-145 NLLPVV
+145 LLPVV
-151 SGLDFT
+151 ANLDFT
-157 GLYAGGVMMRGYAD
+157 GLYAGGVVMRGYAD
-171 SSGQKHWFATESYT
+171 SSGQKHWFATQSYT
-185 LDYSLFTDTGQAVKG
+185 LDYSLFTSTGQAVKG

-206 WDDAAYQSKIAESK
+206 WDDAAYQAKITESK

-226 AQPLKTIER
+226 EQPLKTIER
-235 GKYRSYLAPAA
+235 GKYRTYLAPAA

-277 EQALSPQLTIAEN
+277 EQSLSSQLTISEN

-298 FNELGEIAPAHLT
+298 FNELGEIAPAKLT
-311 LIDRGQLANTLV
+311 LIDRGKLANTLV

-339 RSESLRSAEISP
+339 RGESLRSAEIGTGDLTP
-351 GNLAPDRI
+351 ERI
-359 LATLDTGLYLSNLHY
+359 LASLDTGLYLSNLHY

-419 ENLLALTDWVEFIP
+419 DNLMALTNSVEFIP
-433 DVDTYG
+433 DVDTY
-439 SRQLGGSWAPG
+439 SRRQLGGSWVPG

>member
-1 LSIELARTHLM
+1 V
-12 NEFLAIDRLETSF
+12 IDRLETSF

-31 LTANLHADE
+31 LIQNLHADE

-55 FNHAR
+55 FNHAK
-60 VRQTGIVTD
+60 VRQTGIVRD

-74 KLIAQ
+74 KLIFE
-79 QRSSSVEF
+79 QRSSSIEF
-87 PFTGDPEIDL
+87 PFTGDPQIDL
-97 LQAQAALATLR
+97 PQAQAALEALR
-108 VEVPQL
+108 LEVPQL
-114 PVDPYL
+114 PIDPYL
-120 VLPTGNATSH
+120 VLPTGTATSR
-130 EVHAGDLLPAASAVA
+130 EIHAGELLPDAQVVSS
-145 NLLPVV
+145 LLPVV
-151 SGLDFT
+151 DNLDFT
-157 GLYAGGVMMRGYAD
+157 GLYAAGMVMRGYAD

-185 LDYSLFTDTGQAVKG
+185 LDYSLFTQTGQAVKG

-206 WDDAAYQSKIAESK
+206 WDNLAYQAKIAESK

-235 GKYRSYLAPAA
+235 GKYRTYLAPAA

-277 EQALSPQLTIAEN
+277 EQSLSDRLTISEN

-298 FNELGEIAPAHLT
+298 FNELGEIAPADLT
-311 LIDRGQLANTLV
+311 LIDRGRLANTLV

-339 RSESLRSAEISP
+339 RSESLRSAEI
-351 GNLAPDRI
+351 GAGDLTPDRI
-359 LATLDTGLYLSNLHY
+359 LANLDTGLYLSNLHY

-419 ENLLALTDWVEFIP
+419 ENLMALTNTLEFIP

-439 SRQLGGSWAPG
+439 SRQLGGNWVPG

>member
-1 LSIELARTHLM
+1 V
-12 NEFLAIDRLETSF
+12 IDQLEASF
-25 DRVLAG
+25 DRVLTG
-31 LTANLHADE
+31 LNQSLHPQE

-55 FNHAR
+55 FNHAK

-74 KLIAQ
+74 KLISQ

-87 PFTGDPEIDL
+87 PFTGDVDIDL
-97 LQAQAALATLR
+97 PQAQSALAALRA
-108 VEVPQL
+108 EVPQL
-114 PVDPYL
+114 PIDPYL
-120 VLPTGNATSH
+120 VLPTGTATSH
-130 EVHAGDLLPAASAVA
+130 ELHLGDLLSDAEVVGT
-145 NLLPVV
+145 LLPVV
-151 SGLDFT
+151 ENLDFT
-157 GLYAGGVMMRGYAD
+157 GLYAAGMVMRGYAD

-185 LDYSLFTDTGQAVKG
+185 LDYSLFTDTEQAVKG

-206 WDDAAYQSKIAESK
+206 WDNAAYQAKIAESK
-220 TQLTRL
+220 NQLQRL

-235 GKYRSYLAPAA
+235 GKYRTYLAPAA

-277 EQALSPQLTIAEN
+277 EQSLSTQLTISEN

-298 FNELGEIAPAHLT
+298 FNELGEIAPANLT
-311 LIDRGQLANTLV
+311 LIDRGRLANTLV

-339 RSESLRSAEISP
+339 RGESLRSAEIST
-351 GNLAPDRI
+351 GELTPDRI
-359 LATLDTGLYLSNLHY
+359 LASLDTGLYLSNLHY

-419 ENLLALTDWVEFIP
+419 DNLLALTNTAEFIP

-439 SRQLGGSWAPG
+439 SRQLGGSWVPG
-450 LLVEDF
+450 LLIEDF